1 MYQPTM
7 WFFNPVSKTP
17 RYVCVR
23 LTSLLSESVDSPPT
37 RKPRAARH
45 NPSIASSLGSQ
56 GVGIWADGQAN
67 QTGGGVSPDPNPEPV
82 SLP

>member
-1 MYQPTM
+1 M
-7 WFFNPVSKTP
+7 
-17 RYVCVR
+17 
-23 LTSLLSESVDSPPT
+23 D
-37 RKPRAARH
+37 

-82 SLP
+82 SLPCPVLRTSNDIQAGPISSI